1 MCLYCLNTI
10 SKIFFKERLKYSSL
24 GNTWTTMQA
33 LGSTEG
39 RYTPVG
45 GLRPG
50 FEPGLCIPWLTTSS
64 ESTGGIHCYELPNVH
79 TMGLDTQN
87 IGVGKHRREGTCP
100 SHIMTWRQ
108 NWEPRPLPGSRPPH
122 YAYLTSIILHL
133 LWATH
138 NSKFFTILTESSQS
152 FEVVSRMI
160 PIFR

>member
-87 IGVGKHRREGTCP
+87 IGVGKHRRERDLPKPHNDLEAKLGTQATPWVTPTTLCLF
-100 SHIMTWRQ
+100 
-108 NWEPRPLPGSRPPH
+108 NKH
-122 YAYLTSIILHL
+122 YIALTMGH
-133 LWATH
+133 TQ
-138 NSKFFTILTESSQS
+138 F
-152 FEVVSRMI
+152 
-160 PIFR
+160 